1 MVAMSGLRPPLINV
15 MYGRNLVHV
24 STVRP
29 FFMFLKKI
37 QSAND
42 PFKVNLH
49 YFKSYITGL
58 PEPPFLAGGG
68 RQGAVGGLGRGGR
81 QQGRQRRR
89 QRRRQ

>member
-1 MVAMSGLRPPLINV
+1 MVAMSGVRPPLINV
-15 MYGRNLVHV
+15 MYGQNLVHV

-68 RQGAVGGLGRGGR
+68 QQGAVGGLG
-81 QQGRQRRR
+81 
-89 QRRRQ
+89 